1 MIPYLSSRY
10 AFSPSFKERGR
21 ALRTVVAIALSLVVV
36 NVVISIMDFLQNGRF
51 EVLRDVR
58 SFDIVV
64 EGKHKDELSSLFP
77 NSTIFEYGEGEAL
90 SEEGAYNVRYTSS
103 DYDGGLN
110 IIYGDSS
117 SLLAPYSLFRSSS
130 GKVTLSMLKKG
141 KAATTMKN
149 FEFPISGIYWTRVGS
164 EFDESTLF
172 LPIEEADDTV
182 YFLTAIKNV
191 DIKECEKV
199 LKEMGL
205 EYKTWK
211 DQESSLYAAF
221 FLEKAMMYTV
231 LSLLFVIILVS
242 LRQSVRIFVSF
253 HDKECAELEILGM
266 EKNKITLVLEFSFF
280 IMLLLGI
287 VMGLTFGRLAL
298 FLIER
303 VSIKSPYIMDMT
315 LSMSY
320 GAMIFFSLFLIIIT
334 GANVYFQSKK
344 RNKKPLWEVIHVK

>member
-1 MIPYLSSRY
+1 
-10 AFSPSFKERGR
+10 
-21 ALRTVVAIALSLVVV
+21 
-36 NVVISIMDFLQNGRF
+36 
-51 EVLRDVR
+51 
-58 SFDIVV
+58 
-64 EGKHKDELSSLFP
+64 
-77 NSTIFEYGEGEAL
+77 
-90 SEEGAYNVRYTSS
+90 
-103 DYDGGLN
+103 
-110 IIYGDSS
+110 
-117 SLLAPYSLFRSSS
+117 
-130 GKVTLSMLKKG
+130 
-141 KAATTMKN
+141 
-149 FEFPISGIYWTRVGS
+149 
-164 EFDESTLF
+164 
-172 LPIEEADDTV
+172 
-182 YFLTAIKNV
+182 
-191 DIKECEKV
+191 
-199 LKEMGL
+199 
-205 EYKTWK
+205 
-211 DQESSLYAAF
+211 
-221 FLEKAMMYTV
+221 MMYTV

-242 LRQSVRIFVSF
+242 LRQSVRIFVSS